1 MSWRISR
8 NTNDTAH
15 VKKHEANKRTPW
27 PRLIKIGRTTVKIY
41 RRKMPSGNWSY
52 RIPNYSSGK
61 RRFDCH
67 PDEVEAI
74 EAATRLA
81 RKLSA
86 LARRRVHWWVWNRS
100 NRGHIGRR
108 RPD

>member
-27 PRLIKIGRTTVKIY
+27 PRFIKIGRTTVKIY

-61 RRFDCH
+61 RRFDCYT
-67 PDEVEAI
+67 DEAEAI
-74 EAATRLA
+74 DRVIQTGPV
-81 RKLSA
+81 LS
-86 LARRRVHWWVWNRS
+86 LVWT
-100 NRGHIGRR
+100 G
-108 RPD
+108 